1 MHNPRISWHT
11 VETLWMTRAGD
22 IEVAPAEQVAVLLLG
37 EDGTQQLARPS
48 LRTGVEPP
56 EEHEGYT
63 YHDREHHV
71 DQRVHLH
78 PPTTR
83 GTMTIC
89 EACGSNC
96 PSHSTGFPA
105 STRKAVAPLAR
116 SCAKIRSTSRRA
128 ATASVSPARASCSFQ
143 SRRSSPRCEIIRNMP
158 IVVSP
163 SSLLSRLFA
172 ASSGGRRHSQ

>member
-63 YHDREHHV
+63 YHDPEHHV

-83 GTMTIC
+83 STMTIC

-96 PSHSTGFPA
+96 PSRSTGFPA

-116 SCAKIRSTSRRA
+116 SCANMRSTLCSSA
-128 ATASVSPARASCSFQ
+128 FSSASPTMSTCSYHR
-143 SRRSSPRCEIIRNMP
+143 RRS
-158 IVVSP
+158 
-163 SSLLSRLFA
+163 
-172 ASSGGRRHSQ
+172 